1 MFGKRLLVQDVDCK
15 LTQVDEPDK
24 RFSIALNKLVYQGLQ
39 QRIFE
44 TLSVLDM
51 DQSKQELK

>member
-1 MFGKRLLVQDVDCK
+1 MRGKRRQVQNFNCE
-15 LTQVDEPDK
+15 LAQVDEPDTS
-24 RFSIALNKLVYQGLQ
+24 FSIALNKLVYQGLQ
-39 QRIFE
+39 QRILE